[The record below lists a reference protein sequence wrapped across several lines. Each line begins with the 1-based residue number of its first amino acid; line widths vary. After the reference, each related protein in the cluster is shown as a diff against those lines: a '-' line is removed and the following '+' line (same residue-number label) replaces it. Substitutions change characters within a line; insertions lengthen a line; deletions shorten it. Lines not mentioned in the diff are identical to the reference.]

1 MSCYVYMIE
10 GTDSS
15 LYTGITSNIR
25 KRLDQHNGL
34 VAGGARYTRKH
45 RPYFL
50 AHIEKYPTRS
60 DAAKREYAIKQL
72 SHKEKMAIIKR
83 AKKEDILAAI

>member
-1 MSCYVYMIE
+1 MSYYVYMIE

-15 LYTGITSNIR
+15 LYTGITVNIR

-34 VAGGARYTRKH
+34 QSGGARYTRKN

-60 DAAKREYAIKQL
+60 DALKREYAIKQL
-72 SHKEKMAIIKR
+72 THKEKMAIIRKT
-83 AKKEDILAAI
+83 KKEDILAAI